1 MVKRMKTPIDVVQ
14 EIFAST
20 TLSNYNKAAEYM
32 AARNALLKVMEKLK
46 EQEQL
51 SNVSPSEY
59 FKKEKAKID
68 TNC

>member
-1 MVKRMKTPIDVVQ
+1 MNTTKAIEIVQ
-14 EIFAST
+14 EILAST

-46 EQEQL
+46 EHEQL
-51 SNVSPSEY
+51 SNISPSEY

-68 TNC
+68 SN